1 MVDRL
6 LLSREYNSY
15 HETSTLLLVI
25 LVERTTES
33 RTSRLPN
40 GCSSVRVWL
49 IDYYSRGS
57 ITLYHIGHRS
67 SFDLFELDDVR
78 IYIEDFTRTCT
89 PLMQKKLLFLP
100 YHRLSLIAYGCCCS
114 WLMLLDII

>member
-40 GCSSVRVWL
+40 GCSSVWL

>member
-1 MVDRL
+1 
-6 LLSREYNSY
+6 
-15 HETSTLLLVI
+15 LLVI

-40 GCSSVRVWL
+40 GCSSVWL

-57 ITLYHIGHRS
+57 ITLHRS

-78 IYIEDFTRTCT
+78 IYIENFTRTCT
-89 PLMQKKLLFLP
+89 PLIQKSEVAVSSISSALFDCL
-100 YHRLSLIAYGCCCS
+100 
-114 WLMLLDII
+114 WMLL

>member
-6 LLSREYNSY
+6 LLSREYNSH

-40 GCSSVRVWL
+40 GCSSVWL

-57 ITLYHIGHRS
+57 ITLHRN
-67 SFDLFELDDVR
+67 
-78 IYIEDFTRTCT
+78 IN
-89 PLMQKKLLFLP
+89 
-100 YHRLSLIAYGCCCS
+100 
-114 WLMLLDII
+114 